1 MENSEDIDSKSE
13 NIKDLQI
20 KLSKELS
27 LLKDK
32 PLNTI
37 SRRLKVDRLRRITMM
52 CYLPVILEEFRLLK
66 SMKIS
71 LRMSQIL
78 VVL

>member
-52 CYLPVILEEFRLLK
+52 CYLPAILEEFRLLK